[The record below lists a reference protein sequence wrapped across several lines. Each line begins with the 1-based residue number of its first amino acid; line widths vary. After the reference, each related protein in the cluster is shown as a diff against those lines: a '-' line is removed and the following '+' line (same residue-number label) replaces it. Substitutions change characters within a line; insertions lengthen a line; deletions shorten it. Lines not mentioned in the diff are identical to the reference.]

1 MSRRARAAR
10 GRGHRPPGEVALDIS
25 IIALGV
31 LVVALALSMLVRA
44 VFLRPEGGERA
55 RASHAEARIG
65 GGEVAPGTGAGAT
78 LDTAPSRAAAARA
91 GTGGSTAAAPA
102 GIRVQVQNGCGVSGA
117 GIKLA
122 SVLRRAGGFDV
133 IEIGNADAFDFDRT
147 VVVDRIGDGIAARA
161 VARALN
167 DPPIVRQR
175 QAGRPYAVTVIVG
188 YDGGRWKKALAGGT
202 P

>member
-1 MSRRARAAR
+1 MSRRAAR
-10 GRGHRPPGEVALDIS
+10 RKGQRPPGEVALDVS

-44 VFLRPEGGERA
+44 VFLRPQNGERTTA
-55 RASHAEARIG
+55 AHAEARIG
-65 GGEVAPGTGAGAT
+65 GGDVAPVAGAAGG
-78 LDTAPSRAAAARA
+78 TARPGPGAARE
-91 GTGGSTAAAPA
+91 GTSGSTAVAPA

-133 IEIGNADAFDFDRT
+133 VDIGNADAFDFDCT

-161 VARALN
+161 VARALG
-167 DPPIVRQR
+167 DAPIVRQR
-175 QAGRPYAVTVIVG
+175 QPDRPYAVTVIVG
-188 YDGGRWKKALAGGT
+188 YDGGRWKKALAGST